1 MVLPVRHRS
10 EATLHH
16 NSELLS
22 IPVFFSD
29 DMVVA
34 EANSYSP
41 SAGKPALV
49 VRDWRDHQFPID
61 IKAVTPVTREQL
73 ALAHDRAFVDG
84 ILDSTRKNGFGNTL
98 ASVARS
104 LPFTSGALLCAAREA
119 LQNRRAA
126 CAPVSG
132 FHHAGYGHAGGFCT
146 FNGLMVTSMVLH
158 SEGLVRR
165 VAILDLDQH
174 WRSSNLG

>member
-1 MVLPVRHRS
+1 M
-10 EATLHH
+10 HH
-16 NSELLS
+16 FPELS
-22 IPVFFSD
+22 AVPVFFSD
-29 DMVVA
+29 DTVVA

-73 ALAHDRAFVDG
+73 SLAHDRAFVDA

-119 LQNRRAA
+119 LQNRRVA
-126 CAPVSG
+126 CAPVCPA
-132 FHHAGYGHAGGFCT
+132 FIT
-146 FNGLMVTSMVLH
+146 LVTAALAASAT
-158 SEGLVRR
+158 STG
-165 VAILDLDQH
+165 
-174 WRSSNLG
+174 

>member
-16 NSELLS
+16 HSELLS

-34 EANSYSP
+34 
-41 SAGKPALV
+41 
-49 VRDWRDHQFPID
+49 
-61 IKAVTPVTREQL
+61 
-73 ALAHDRAFVDG
+73 DRAFVDG